1 MMFHLSARRRRSLVS
16 GPGSQALRG
25 GASPA
30 PGVRDDHR
38 LTRQTKRWT
47 CFSPV
52 GEHMPANLVRE
63 HNANGLTKS
72 SRSGVEVEWL
82 SWH

>member
-1 MMFHLSARRRRSLVS
+1 
-16 GPGSQALRG
+16 
-25 GASPA
+25 
-30 PGVRDDHR
+30 
-38 LTRQTKRWT
+38 
-47 CFSPV
+47 
-52 GEHMPANLVRE
+52 MPANLVRE